1 MNTQTLKTLF
11 SATVL
16 TLIFF
21 GVVMGAAMGC
31 VMLNARWSPDLVWFP
46 VPVIA
51 LLIITTL
58 WAEKRWEIRLNHP
71 PDIPLMRIYVIAIA
85 ITVFGSCVSATQG
98 VFTDKVRAVELYS
111 GDVIPLFTITYAF
124 LMSVFAAILAE
135 VAFRGIMQTRVQ
147 KVLSV
152 WPAIAFVAFINLIAH
167 RWGLALLYNAVG
179 VFVILATW
187 TYLRW
192 VSRSLWPPLVAHAL
206 HNLVFAA
213 IVWFGGPIEF
223 GKLSGGVI
231 AVILFAGLI
240 SLGVTIVLAKDLHRA
255 RLEAAVN

>member
-1 MNTQTLKTLF
+1 MNTQTFKKLF
-11 SATVL
+11 SATAL
-16 TLIFF
+16 SLIFF

-51 LLIITTL
+51 LLIFTTL
-58 WAEKRWEIRLNHP
+58 WADKRWDIRLNHP
-71 PDIPLMRIYVIAIA
+71 PDMPLVRIYVIAIA
-85 ITVFGSCVSATQG
+85 ITLFGSCVSATQG
-98 VFTDKVRAVELYS
+98 VFTDKVRAVEAYS
-111 GDVIPLFTITYAF
+111 ADVIPLFLITYAF

-135 VAFRGIMQTRVQ
+135 VAFRGIMQTGVQ

-152 WPAIAFVAFINLIAH
+152 WPAIAFVAFINLVAH
-167 RWGLALLYNAVG
+167 RWGLPLLYNAVG

-192 VSRSLWPPLVAHAL
+192 VSDSLWPPLVAHAL

-213 IVWFGGPIEF
+213 AVWFGGPIEF
-223 GKLSGGVI
+223 GKLSGGMI
-231 AVILFAGLI
+231 AVIVIVGLV
-240 SLGVTIVLAKDLHRA
+240 SLGVTIALSKDLHRA
-255 RLEAAVN
+255 RLAASK

>member
-1 MNTQTLKTLF
+1 
-11 SATVL
+11 
-16 TLIFF
+16 
-21 GVVMGAAMGC
+21 
-31 VMLNARWSPDLVWFP
+31 
-46 VPVIA
+46 
-51 LLIITTL
+51 
-58 WAEKRWEIRLNHP
+58 
-71 PDIPLMRIYVIAIA
+71 MRIYVIAIA

-111 GDVIPLFTITYAF
+111 DDVIPLFAITYAF

-192 VSRSLWPPLVAHAL
+192 VSRSLWPPLVAHTL
-206 HNLVFAA
+206 HNFVFAT

-223 GKLSGGVI
+223 GKLSGGV
-231 AVILFAGLI
+231 LQ
-240 SLGVTIVLAKDLHRA
+240 
-255 RLEAAVN
+255 